1 MEEKILNILRNVLEN
16 QAIDAT
22 CSQENCEAW
31 DSMRHLNLCFELEG
45 EFGIMF
51 EPEEMTAMKSYADVV
66 RIISAKL

>member
-16 QAIDAT
+16 QAIDTT

-45 EFGIMF
+45 EFDIMF
-51 EPEEMTAMKSYADVV
+51 EPEEMAAMKSYDDVV
-66 RIISAKL
+66 RIVSAKL

>member
-1 MEEKILNILRNVLEN
+1 MEEKVLNILRNVLEN

-31 DSMRHLNLCFELEG
+31 DSMHHLNLCFELEG

-51 EPEEMTAMKSYADVV
+51 EPEEMAAMKSYNDIV
-66 RIISAKL
+66 RIVHSKL